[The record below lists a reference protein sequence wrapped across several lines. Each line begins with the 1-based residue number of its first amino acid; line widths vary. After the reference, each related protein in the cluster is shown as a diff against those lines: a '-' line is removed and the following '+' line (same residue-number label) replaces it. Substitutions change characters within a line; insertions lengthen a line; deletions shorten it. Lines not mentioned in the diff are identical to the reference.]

1 MAESILTKEGG
12 GLFKTFSAGT
22 NPKGEIHPLCLK
34 TLETFNFNIGA
45 DIDKV
50 SVFTF

>member
-1 MAESILTKEGG
+1 MLGRKGSLPQKFKFTK
-12 GLFKTFSAGT
+12 K
-22 NPKGEIHPLCLK
+22 
-34 TLETFNFNIGA
+34 IGA